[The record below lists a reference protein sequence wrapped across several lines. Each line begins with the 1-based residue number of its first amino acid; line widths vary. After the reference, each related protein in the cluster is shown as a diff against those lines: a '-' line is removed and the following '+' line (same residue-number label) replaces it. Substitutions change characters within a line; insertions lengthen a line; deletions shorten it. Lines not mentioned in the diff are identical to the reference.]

1 MRRTGS
7 PFVVR
12 LPSDWTFF
20 GLTQTYKVQ
29 LHDQVFDLVYHGKG
43 FTYHEVYSMPVYLRH
58 FYVRKIQHIYSEE
71 KKAHE
76 KSMREAKSKQPKK
89 PNIRR

>member
-76 KSMREAKSKQPKK
+76 KSMREAKSKQSKK

>member
-1 MRRTGS
+1 M
-7 PFVVR
+7 VH

-20 GLTQTYKVQ
+20 GLTQNYRVH

-43 FTYHEVYSMPVYLRH
+43 FTYHEVYNMPVYLRH
-58 FYVRKIQHIYSEE
+58 FYVRKIQHIYSEQN
-71 KKAHE
+71 KARE
-76 KSMREAKSKQPKK
+76 KSMREAKSKQSKK

>member
-1 MRRTGS
+1 M
-7 PFVVR
+7 R

-20 GLTQTYKVQ
+20 GLTQNYKVH

-43 FTYHEVYSMPVYLRH
+43 FTYQDVYNMPVYLRH

-71 KKAHE
+71 KKSHE
-76 KSMREAKSKQPKK
+76 KAMRDAKSKQSKK

>member
-1 MRRTGS
+1 M
-7 PFVVR
+7 
-12 LPSDWTFF
+12 
-20 GLTQTYKVQ
+20 
-29 LHDQVFDLVYHGKG
+29 HDQVFDLVYHGKG
-43 FTYHEVYSMPVYLRH
+43 FTYQDVYNMPVYLRH

-76 KSMREAKSKQPKK
+76 KAMRDAKSKQSKK

>member
-1 MRRTGS
+1 M
-7 PFVVR
+7 VR

-20 GLTQTYKVQ
+20 GLTQNYRVH

-43 FTYHEVYSMPVYLRH
+43 FSYHEVYNMPIYLRH
-58 FYVRKIQHIYSEE
+58 FYVRKIQHIYSEQ

-76 KSMREAKSKQPKK
+76 KSMRDAKSKQSKK

>member
-1 MRRTGS
+1 M
-7 PFVVR
+7 VR

-20 GLTQTYKVQ
+20 GLTQNYRVH

-43 FTYHEVYSMPVYLRH
+43 FSYHEVYNMPIYLRH
-58 FYVRKIQHIYSEE
+58 FYVRKIQHIYSEQ
-71 KKAHE
+71 KKVHE
-76 KSMREAKSKQPKK
+76 KSMRDAKSKQSKK